1 MHTLSQTLKQSVL
14 LQLQL
19 WEVERIVDDVDVI
32 TRDDDDV
39 PLDWKVVIAG
49 LCMYTDQLIVT
60 NNMKTVFLIKHC
72 NLLLIPKCSA
82 DRALSFGY
90 SESVSIVYGLR
101 SSF

>member
-49 LCMYTDQLIVT
+49 LCMYTD
-60 NNMKTVFLIKHC
+60 
-72 NLLLIPKCSA
+72 
-82 DRALSFGY
+82 
-90 SESVSIVYGLR
+90 
-101 SSF
+101 